1 MSVELIL
8 PRIDGV
14 TTQQQLLQLKSC
26 LFQMREQLQFA
37 LNNLSADNF
46 SASGRA
52 DLSRAVLNEI
62 NEASPEQQT
71 QYQELSALVVKTAH
85 TVNSVYE
92 EVSNRLNYEYVA
104 QSEYGDFRKWAELEI
119 RGNAD
124 NITQYYDK
132 TSELKSNLEETEN
145 SHRTAL

>member
-104 QSEYGDFRKWAELEI
+104 QSEYGDFRKWA
-119 RGNAD
+119 
-124 NITQYYDK
+124 
-132 TSELKSNLEETEN
+132 
-145 SHRTAL
+145 